1 MIFYF
6 VAYLMERL
14 RPIPI
19 FADNISYPLN
29 FRISTHEWKNREDG
43 G

>member
-1 MIFYF
+1 MIFVF

-19 FADNISYPLN
+19 FADNISCPLN
-29 FRISTHEWKNREDG
+29 FRISTHEQINREDG